1 MRWMLFLLF
10 NRIYKMIMVDNI
22 LDNHIMKETAK
33 YNNLDNHK
41 NSKDP
46 SLVQAVQSWVWIL
59 SSSMCNN
66 WESKNS
72 RPNNNNIGKV
82 IIQLQIK
89 HHLKNL
95 WDLSKSY
102 NINNLRVVIKN
113 QLLKKNQ
120 RKALEANM
128 ILEPRRA
135 ST

>member
-46 SLVQAVQSWVWIL
+46 SLVQAAQSWVWIL

-72 RPNNNNIGKV
+72 RPNNNSIDKV

-120 RKALEANM
+120 RKAQEANM